1 MSSAFQNGFR
11 NNNTF
16 PFTNMASGPTQL
28 INASAV
34 VEKPCPPPVVLVTY
48 AYGSPLGWNA
58 VLVGLLS
65 SILALVFLLTCL
77 YYLAFRRRYAKEV
90 TDVAMT
96 PSSVALVDKNGA
108 TTIPV
113 SSTTQTATTTFINE
127 PGKEAKLTTYT
138 EQASSTGGGDFVVGM
153 PTLGNGHAASINN
166 GLLANGITDP
176 SELRLLQHEH
186 H

>member
-1 MSSAFQNGFR
+1 MQAPFPNIFQN
-11 NNNTF
+11 NQTI
-16 PFTNMASGPTQL
+16 PFTNMANVPTQL
-28 INASAV
+28 INTSAV
-34 VEKPCPPPVVLVTY
+34 IERPCPPPAVFVS
-48 AYGSPLGWNA
+48 YGSPLGWNA

-65 SILALVFLLTCL
+65 CLLALAFLLTCL

-90 TDVAMT
+90 TDAAMT

-108 TTIPV
+108 GTIPV
-113 SSTTQTATTTFINE
+113 TSSSQTATTTFINE
-127 PGKEAKLTTYT
+127 PGKEVKMTTYT
-138 EQASSTGGGDFVVGM
+138 EQSGTNAGGDFVVGI
-153 PTLGNGHAASINN
+153 PSLANGHAASINN